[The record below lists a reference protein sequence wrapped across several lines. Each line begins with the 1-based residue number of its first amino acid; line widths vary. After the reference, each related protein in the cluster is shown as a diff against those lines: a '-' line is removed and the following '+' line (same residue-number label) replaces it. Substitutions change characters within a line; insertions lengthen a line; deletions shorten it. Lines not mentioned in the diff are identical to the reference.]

1 MELTVV
7 RVRTP
12 SAEGEAKTKARSVGA
27 ALLERAE
34 QLLDFPRREPAALIL
49 DLNEDVLG
57 ADAHP

>member
-7 RVRTP
+7 RVSAP
-12 SAEGEAKTKARSVGA
+12 SAEREAKSKARSVGA

-34 QLLDFPRREPAALIL
+34 QLVNLPSREAATFIL
-49 DLNEDVLG
+49 DVNEHALG